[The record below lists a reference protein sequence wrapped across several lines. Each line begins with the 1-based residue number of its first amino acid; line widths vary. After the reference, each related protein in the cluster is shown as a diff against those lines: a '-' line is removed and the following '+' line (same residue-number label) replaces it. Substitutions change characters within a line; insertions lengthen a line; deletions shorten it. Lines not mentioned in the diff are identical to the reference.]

1 MIYQNSVAAPRQE
14 LSEYIMEGAAN
25 DGMFIGL
32 QVLPP
37 SPLKLPTGHVPKITI
52 ATGDLMRAAQATRSP
67 GTEFARWQADI
78 SDLSL
83 TLLQVAE
90 ELLIPDEQ
98 EMIYEDYFAVE
109 QVFSLEARRRLQRQL
124 EILIEGS
131 IFNSTNFTATNST
144 VAWTV
149 ANVATISF
157 VQDVISAIRRVK
169 AVGELPN
176 TIVLPG
182 VEYDIIRTGTLVQNF
197 IAGANQP
204 GAVVNP
210 NTIQRAFEE
219 MGIKKVLIGDAYVNQ
234 SVANDNSIINPI
246 WPKTYCWVGAVAEG
260 MLQAGGAGRTF
271 FWDREGPIFNVSS
284 YRHEP
289 RKSNVVR
296 CMTTSQAAI
305 TNSRCGQLITTQST

>member
-1 MIYQNSVAAPRQE
+1 MQYANAVAQPRQE
-14 LSEYIMEGAAN
+14 LTEYVMEGATY
-25 DGMFIGL
+25 DTMFIGL

-52 ATGDLMRAAQATRSP
+52 ATGDLLRAAAATRAP
-67 GTEFARWQADI
+67 GAEFNRWQAGI
-78 SDLSL
+78 TDLSL

-98 EMIYEDYFAVE
+98 ELVYSDYFSVE
-109 QVFSLEARRRLQRQL
+109 QVFSLEARRRIQRQV
-124 EILIEGS
+124 EVLIAAAVQ
-131 IFNSTNFTATNST
+131 NTSTFTATNST

-149 ANVATISF
+149 ANAATLSFIQDTISC
-157 VQDVISAIRRVK
+157 IRRVK
-169 AVGELPN
+169 SNGELPD
-176 TIVLPG
+176 TIAMSGP
-182 VEYDIIRTGTLVQNF
+182 EYDIIRTGTLVQNF

-234 SVANDNSIINPI
+234 SVANDNSIINAI
-246 WPKTYCWVGAVAEG
+246 WSKAYAFVGKTAEG
-260 MLQAGGAGRTF
+260 SLQSGGIGRTF
-271 FWDREGPIFNVSS
+271 FWEKEGPIFNVSS
-284 YRHEP
+284 YRAET

-296 CMTTSQAAI
+296 CIS
-305 TNSRCGQLITTQST
+305 TNLAEISNARAGQLITTQS